1 PISAIL
7 NKLPAEVG
15 EYVKSGDPV
24 AELVQCDKVKV
35 VVHVPERDIH
45 FMNVVDEH
53 QVVDKLGRTEPV
65 NSKITYIDA
74 LADERAHTT
83 RVELTVDNRDRRL
96 RNGQIVTVR
105 LTRRVL
111 KDAIMIPLAAVI
123 PLEEGY
129 QVFVNDGGRAAKRIV
144 KHGFLK
150 GTRVLVTDGL
160 RAGERLIVDGHRFVS
175 PGQKVTEREANMLA
189 TTPTAT
195 SPTEGLK

>member
-1 PISAIL
+1 
-7 NKLPAEVG
+7 
-15 EYVKSGDPV
+15 
-24 AELVQCDKVKV
+24 
-35 VVHVPERDIH
+35 
-45 FMNVVDEH
+45 
-53 QVVDKLGRTEPV
+53 
-65 NSKITYIDA
+65 
-74 LADERAHTT
+74 
-83 RVELTVDNRDRRL
+83 
-96 RNGQIVTVR
+96 
-105 LTRRVL
+105 
-111 KDAIMIPLAAVI
+111 MIPLAAVI

-175 PGQKVTEREANMLA
+175 PGQKVTERDPNMLA